1 MPSGCPV
8 DVISI
13 CTADGEI
20 RPLRMQ
26 LEDEQRQLLRVN
38 IEQILDT
45 EEITHVGA
53 EAKIFVCRATVWER
67 KWTFQLK
74 YMIRSHSWRVIGR
87 FS

>member
-1 MPSGCPV
+1 M
-8 DVISI
+8 
-13 CTADGEI
+13 
-20 RPLRMQ
+20 RMQ

-53 EAKIFVCRATVWER
+53 DAKIFVCRATVWER

-74 YMIRSHSWRVIGR
+74 YIIRSHSWRVIGR